1 MDRYIDVDTLYKHIC
16 CSTDGKTIPNFDC
29 DNFPI
34 SINVS
39 DIKKAIIR
47 QPIADVA
54 EVVRCKDCIYY
65 HKSHVLCGDG
75 TEKDYSEFPPEA
87 FLGTLVS
94 GYYGINVGG
103 QCEIEKNCGYECDK
117 SVFRNEN
124 DYCSR
129 GARMDGENND

>member
-54 EVVRCKDCIYY
+54 EVVHAHWIEEN
-65 HKSHVLCGDG
+65 DG
-75 TEKDYSEFPPEA
+75 TVQICS
-87 FLGTLVS
+87 
-94 GYYGINVGG
+94 
-103 QCEIEKNCGYECDK
+103 NCGEEHEWQEY
-117 SVFRNEN
+117 RAT
-124 DYCSR
+124 YCEDC
-129 GARMDGENND
+129 GARMDGENNGK